1 MARKGLSWSRDST
14 YRHGFN
20 IAFVVPHSQ
29 YADWEDCL
37 RCEKQ
42 QVIDALQKRIRE
54 VFTEQEYMEAI
65 EGFDSYE
72 EGSLTS
78 MTPEVIKEMEAID
91 NEDLKLNPKI
101 PPLMPEL
108 EMMERI
114 AGVHKSQL
122 DNNKEER

>member
-14 YRHGFN
+14 YNHAFN
-20 IAFVVPHSQ
+20 VAFSVPHSQ
-29 YADWEDCL
+29 YVDWEDCL

-54 VFTEQEYMEAI
+54 IFTEQEYMEAI

-78 MTPEVIKEMEAID
+78 MTSEAIKEQEAID
-91 NEDLKLNPKI
+91 NEDLKLNPKT
-101 PPLMPEL
+101 PPPMTKL
-108 EMMERI
+108 EEMERI
-114 AGVHKSQL
+114 AGVYKPRL
-122 DNNKEER
+122 DNNKKER

>member
-1 MARKGLSWSRDST
+1 
-14 YRHGFN
+14 
-20 IAFVVPHSQ
+20 
-29 YADWEDCL
+29 L

-101 PPLMPEL
+101 PPPMPEL